1 MSHKKGEKPT
11 ADVRPRAE
19 FSPWSVQPAS
29 NMTHQRGRQ
38 RIFHILTGVE
48 PTNDGDIRQI
58 TGTTKRD
65 TAKRF
70 CYRKSI
76 LALKAAQ
83 TNTAHTHTK
92 NRRISIC
99 TTTTAAVWSVLGG
112 AGPAMAFATALPSAK
127 KPISS
132 RVPSASQVRS
142 KTGQRQPDTSST
154 SLHALPSPLTI
165 LRGGAA
171 AASPWAFF
179 DSSVGQLLSTTFST
193 SSPSGLFNAALALT
207 TVGIKTAAK
216 LSDGAGSKSADGSS
230 KKKEEKPKE
239 IKSLQIKFLSVFWL
253 LRLSDWLQGPYFYE
267 GEFLFL
273 LLLFEA
279 AFCKMY

>member
-1 MSHKKGEKPT
+1 
-11 ADVRPRAE
+11 
-19 FSPWSVQPAS
+19 
-29 NMTHQRGRQ
+29 
-38 RIFHILTGVE
+38 
-48 PTNDGDIRQI
+48 
-58 TGTTKRD
+58 
-65 TAKRF
+65 
-70 CYRKSI
+70 
-76 LALKAAQ
+76 
-83 TNTAHTHTK
+83 
-92 NRRISIC
+92 
-99 TTTTAAVWSVLGG
+99 
-112 AGPAMAFATALPSAK
+112 MAFATALPSAK

-171 AASPWAFF
+171 AASTTGAEAFF

-193 SSPSGLFNAALALT
+193 SSPSGLFNAALAALALT

-273 LLLFEA
+273 LLLFEV
-279 AFCKMY
+279 AFAKCIDTSYDC

>member
-1 MSHKKGEKPT
+1 M
-11 ADVRPRAE
+11 
-19 FSPWSVQPAS
+19 
-29 NMTHQRGRQ
+29 
-38 RIFHILTGVE
+38 
-48 PTNDGDIRQI
+48 
-58 TGTTKRD
+58 
-65 TAKRF
+65 
-70 CYRKSI
+70 
-76 LALKAAQ
+76 
-83 TNTAHTHTK
+83 
-92 NRRISIC
+92 RISIC
-99 TTTTAAVWSVLGG
+99 TTTTAAAVWSVLGG

-171 AASPWAFF
+171 AASL
-179 DSSVGQLLSTTFST
+179 GQILSTTFATST
-193 SSPSGLFNAALALT
+193 PSGLFNAALAALALT

>member
-1 MSHKKGEKPT
+1 
-11 ADVRPRAE
+11 
-19 FSPWSVQPAS
+19 
-29 NMTHQRGRQ
+29 
-38 RIFHILTGVE
+38 
-48 PTNDGDIRQI
+48 
-58 TGTTKRD
+58 
-65 TAKRF
+65 
-70 CYRKSI
+70 
-76 LALKAAQ
+76 
-83 TNTAHTHTK
+83 
-92 NRRISIC
+92 
-99 TTTTAAVWSVLGG
+99 
-112 AGPAMAFATALPSAK
+112 MAFATALPSAK

-142 KTGQRQPDTSST
+142 KTGQRQPDTSTSST

-171 AASPWAFF
+171 AASTTGAEAFF

-193 SSPSGLFNAALALT
+193 SSPSGLFNAALAALALT

-216 LSDGAGSKSADGSS
+216 LSDDAGSKSADGSS

-267 GEFLFL
+267 GEFLF
-273 LLLFEA
+273 FA
-279 AFCKMY
+279 TFV

>member
-1 MSHKKGEKPT
+1 M
-11 ADVRPRAE
+11 
-19 FSPWSVQPAS
+19 
-29 NMTHQRGRQ
+29 
-38 RIFHILTGVE
+38 
-48 PTNDGDIRQI
+48 
-58 TGTTKRD
+58 
-65 TAKRF
+65 
-70 CYRKSI
+70 
-76 LALKAAQ
+76 
-83 TNTAHTHTK
+83 
-92 NRRISIC
+92 
-99 TTTTAAVWSVLGG
+99 LGG

-171 AASPWAFF
+171 AASL
-179 DSSVGQLLSTTFST
+179 GQILSTTFATST
-193 SSPSGLFNAALALT
+193 PSGLFNAALAALALT

>member
-11 ADVRPRAE
+11 ADVRPT
-19 FSPWSVQPAS
+19 S

-58 TGTTKRD
+58 IGTTKRD

-76 LALKAAQ
+76 LALKVAQ
-83 TNTAHTHTK
+83 TNTAHTHNK
-92 NRRISIC
+92 NMRISIC
-99 TTTTAAVWSVLGG
+99 TTTTAAAVWSVLGG

-132 RVPSASQVRS
+132 RVSSVSQVRS

-171 AASPWAFF
+171 AASTI
-179 DSSVGQLLSTTFST
+179 STTFST
-193 SSPSGLFNAALALT
+193 SSPSGLFNAALAALALT

-216 LSDGAGSKSADGSS
+216 LGNDSKSADGSS

>member
-1 MSHKKGEKPT
+1 M
-11 ADVRPRAE
+11 
-19 FSPWSVQPAS
+19 
-29 NMTHQRGRQ
+29 
-38 RIFHILTGVE
+38 
-48 PTNDGDIRQI
+48 
-58 TGTTKRD
+58 
-65 TAKRF
+65 
-70 CYRKSI
+70 
-76 LALKAAQ
+76 
-83 TNTAHTHTK
+83 
-92 NRRISIC
+92 RISIC

-142 KTGQRQPDTSST
+142 KTGQRQPDTSTSST

-171 AASPWAFF
+171 AASTTGAEAFF

-193 SSPSGLFNAALALT
+193 SSPSGLFNAALAALALT

-216 LSDGAGSKSADGSS
+216 LSDDAGSKSADGSS

-267 GEFLFL
+267 GEFLF
-273 LLLFEA
+273 FA
-279 AFCKMY
+279 TFV

>member
-1 MSHKKGEKPT
+1 M
-11 ADVRPRAE
+11 
-19 FSPWSVQPAS
+19 
-29 NMTHQRGRQ
+29 
-38 RIFHILTGVE
+38 
-48 PTNDGDIRQI
+48 
-58 TGTTKRD
+58 
-65 TAKRF
+65 
-70 CYRKSI
+70 
-76 LALKAAQ
+76 
-83 TNTAHTHTK
+83 
-92 NRRISIC
+92 RISIC

-142 KTGQRQPDTSST
+142 KTGQRQPDTSTSST

-171 AASPWAFF
+171 AAST
-179 DSSVGQLLSTTFST
+179 TTFST
-193 SSPSGLFNAALALT
+193 SSPSGLFNAALAALAFT

-216 LSDGAGSKSADGSS
+216 LSDDAGSKSADGSS

-273 LLLFEA
+273 LLLFEV
-279 AFCKMY
+279 AFAKCIETSLTIYISRF

>member
-1 MSHKKGEKPT
+1 
-11 ADVRPRAE
+11 
-19 FSPWSVQPAS
+19 
-29 NMTHQRGRQ
+29 
-38 RIFHILTGVE
+38 LTGVE

-58 TGTTKRD
+58 IGTTKRD
-65 TAKRF
+65 TSKRF
-70 CYRKSI
+70 CYRKSV

-83 TNTAHTHTK
+83 TNTAHTHNK
-92 NRRISIC
+92 NMRISIC
-99 TTTTAAVWSVLGG
+99 TTTTAAAVWSVLGG

-127 KPISS
+127 NPISS

-171 AASPWAFF
+171 AASTTGAAFF
-179 DSSVGQLLSTTFST
+179 DSSLGQILSTTFST
-193 SSPSGLFNAALALT
+193 SSPSGLFNAALAALALT

-216 LSDGAGSKSADGSS
+216 LGNDSKSADGSS

>member
-1 MSHKKGEKPT
+1 
-11 ADVRPRAE
+11 
-19 FSPWSVQPAS
+19 
-29 NMTHQRGRQ
+29 
-38 RIFHILTGVE
+38 
-48 PTNDGDIRQI
+48 
-58 TGTTKRD
+58 
-65 TAKRF
+65 
-70 CYRKSI
+70 
-76 LALKAAQ
+76 
-83 TNTAHTHTK
+83 
-92 NRRISIC
+92 
-99 TTTTAAVWSVLGG
+99 
-112 AGPAMAFATALPSAK
+112 MAFATALPSAK

-132 RVPSASQVRS
+132 RVSSVSQVRS
-142 KTGQRQPDTSST
+142 KSGQRQPDTSST

-171 AASPWAFF
+171 AASREAFF

-193 SSPSGLFNAALALT
+193 SSPSGLFNAALAALALT

-216 LSDGAGSKSADGSS
+216 LSDDAGSKSADGSS

-273 LLLFEA
+273 LLLFEV

>member
-1 MSHKKGEKPT
+1 M
-11 ADVRPRAE
+11 
-19 FSPWSVQPAS
+19 
-29 NMTHQRGRQ
+29 
-38 RIFHILTGVE
+38 
-48 PTNDGDIRQI
+48 
-58 TGTTKRD
+58 
-65 TAKRF
+65 
-70 CYRKSI
+70 
-76 LALKAAQ
+76 
-83 TNTAHTHTK
+83 
-92 NRRISIC
+92 RISIC

-132 RVPSASQVRS
+132 RVSSVSQVRS

-171 AASPWAFF
+171 AGSNE
-179 DSSVGQLLSTTFST
+179 LLSTTFSP
-193 SSPSGLFNAALALT
+193 SSPSGLFNAALAALALT

-216 LSDGAGSKSADGSS
+216 LGNDAGSKSADGSS